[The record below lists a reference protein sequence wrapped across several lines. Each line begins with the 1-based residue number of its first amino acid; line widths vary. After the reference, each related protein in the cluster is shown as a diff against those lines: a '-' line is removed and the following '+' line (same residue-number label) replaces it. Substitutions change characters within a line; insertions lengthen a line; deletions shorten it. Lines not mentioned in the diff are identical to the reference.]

1 MNEQQYRQQHR
12 SKTESNKKKTNPF
25 WFAMQLGMFAG
36 LIWGGLRW
44 LAYAFHFTIVVPGFL
59 MEPFYNHTYLV
70 TARGGAAG
78 YVVFIG
84 FSMLASVIY
93 TMFLKKVP
101 GPWAGIVYGILW
113 WVILFVAV
121 GPLVKMMPPVTKT
134 TWNSIYTDFCL
145 FLLWGLFIGYTVA
158 MEFNDERLREP
169 GASGGRH
176 DQHSSGPKGTS
187 QSDHQAAGK
196 EQGHKEE
203 QTGGGGSNK
212 QPEPVM

>member
-1 MNEQQYRQQHR
+1 MNEQQYRQQHHDKGSSGR
-12 SKTESNKKKTNPF
+12 KTNPF

-44 LAYAFHFTIVVPGFL
+44 MAYAFHFTIVVPGFL
-59 MEPFYNHTYLV
+59 IEPFYNHSYLV

-93 TMFLKKVP
+93 TMFMKKIP
-101 GPWAGIVYGILW
+101 GPWAGIVYGIVW

-121 GPLVKMMPPVTKT
+121 GPMIKMMPPVTKT

-169 GASGGRH
+169 GGSKGSH
-176 DQHSSGPKGTS
+176 NQHSSGPKGASKSGS
-187 QSDHQAAGK
+187 QARG
-196 EQGHKEE
+196 EE
-203 QTGGGGSNK
+203 SNDNEGRTGGTDSNN